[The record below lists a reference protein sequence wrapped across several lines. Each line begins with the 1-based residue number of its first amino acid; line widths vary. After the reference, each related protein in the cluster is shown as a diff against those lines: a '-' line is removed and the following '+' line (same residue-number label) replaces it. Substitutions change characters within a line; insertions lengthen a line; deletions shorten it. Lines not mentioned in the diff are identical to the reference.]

1 MSETVR
7 LVRLRPMK
15 LTAEQVC
22 AATRGTLSS
31 GPADTL
37 FRSVTIDSRT
47 ASQGALFVPLPGT
60 RTDGHAYL
68 GAAVRRGAAG
78 FLYARQAVATLPTGA
93 RAKRA
98 NIPGGRRHA
107 PALVSI
113 GVSDPLTAL
122 QDLSAWHR
130 ARLPATVVGIAGSN
144 GKTTTKE
151 LLAQVCAAHR
161 PSLATPGNLNNQI
174 GLPLS
179 LLRADGDED
188 ILILEMGTS
197 GPGEL
202 SLLSRLARPHIGV
215 ITSIAEEHTEML
227 TDLSGVI
234 EAETELLAAL
244 PGDGLAIVP
253 GDDAALVETVRGRA
267 VCRIVTFGEHASNAF
282 RAADIRVSRQGTQ
295 FMAQTPLG
303 AHPVRLGLLGSH
315 FALAA
320 LVAIAVATE
329 CGIGLAAACE
339 TLGTARGAPRRMA
352 VIAVPECGLTILDD
366 CYNANPA
373 SVQQALLTAGQVR
386 TAGERLIVVLGDMR
400 ELGAI
405 SLVRHQEMGELV
417 ARLDPHPDLLVTVGQ
432 EARAIADQAR
442 AKGVAVQT
450 FATADE
456 AAAFLRDT
464 LRSSAGRHLVLVK
477 GSRGVQLERV
487 SQALTGPCPDESEA

>member
-1 MSETVR
+1 
-7 LVRLRPMK
+7 MK
-15 LTAEQVC
+15 LTAQQVC
-22 AATRGTLSS
+22 AATRGTLSA

-60 RTDGHAYL
+60 KTDGHAYL
-68 GAAVRRGAAG
+68 GAAVQGGAAG
-78 FLYARQAVATLPTGA
+78 FLYARHAAAGLPTGA
-93 RAKRA
+93 
-98 NIPGGRRHA
+98 
-107 PALVSI
+107 VSI
-113 GVSDPLTAL
+113 GVSEPLAAL
-122 QDLSAWHR
+122 QTLSAWHR

-161 PSLATPGNLNNQI
+161 PSLASPGNLNNHI

-202 SLLSRLARPHIGV
+202 TLLSRLARPHIGV

-234 EAETELLAAL
+234 EAETELIAAL

-253 GDDAALVETVRGRA
+253 GDDAALVEAVRRRA
-267 VCRIVTFGEHASNAF
+267 ACRMVTFGEKAANAF
-282 RAADIRVSRQGTQ
+282 QVADIRVSRQGTQ
-295 FMAQTPLG
+295 FMVQTPLG
-303 AHPVRLGLLGSH
+303 ARPVRLGLPGSH

-329 CGIGLAAACE
+329 CGIGLDEACD
-339 TLGTARGAPRRMA
+339 TLRTARGAPRRMA
-352 VIAVPECGLTILDD
+352 VIEVPERGLTILVD

-373 SVQQALLTAGQVR
+373 SVQHALLTAGWC
-386 TAGERLIVVLGDMR
+386 
-400 ELGAI
+400 
-405 SLVRHQEMGELV
+405 
-417 ARLDPHPDLLVTVGQ
+417 
-432 EARAIADQAR
+432 
-442 AKGVAVQT
+442 
-450 FATADE
+450 
-456 AAAFLRDT
+456 
-464 LRSSAGRHLVLVK
+464 
-477 GSRGVQLERV
+477 
-487 SQALTGPCPDESEA
+487 ALPASG